1 LRAKKLSRRNH
12 TYYTFADVDATSHES
27 KIKNRKIRFMNGLFE
42 ILSNKEWMIQQ
53 EFLHSILP
61 TLQYNIANH
70 ASLGIDREKKSPMA
84 IGQQGQDFIREYQ
97 VTEDGNVLPAYDGWG
112 EGDVLGKMKEP
123 FVNVMP
129 VDGPITR
136 NGGACSY
143 GSRDIRDWMMKAA
156 DNKFCQGHVLHI
168 NTPGGSAWAKND
180 FLQGIEYAHLKGQR
194 VIAFIDGLCA
204 SAGMYLASLCDEVYV
219 MNPKDQLGCVGV
231 MAAFFTMKNGDKD
244 LSTGETYRE
253 YYDPESVDKNKEMRD
268 IAEDEDATLLI
279 EELKTLGEEFRADM
293 RAAFPNAKDEHLKG
307 KIFDAKDVMGILCD
321 GQMMLGD
328 VISRVFNLAN
338 GTEQPIARTAGRKL
352 GKMQKPAGRGAS
364 ASVRMTAA
372 QAKENV
378 LSTTLNSINMK
389 ENYPAVFALLGVEEM
404 QLSEEGTFFNK
415 DLLATLNS
423 AIEAKNKETADAKA
437 LAEQL
442 TSEKNELTAQIETL
456 NADHQKAIDDLKA
469 EHAQAVET
477 LNADHQKAIDDL
489 KAEHAQAIEGKD
501 NQISALEQEKADL
514 TAAATTKDETI
525 ANLQSDMEG
534 KASQIEQL
542 TADLNGA
549 KESLTTAEQTLAERD
564 QQISDLNAQIAELQH
579 DPGQGAQAGAA
590 PQNNGGGAEAPGVA
604 VNQYVYNPS
613 LSYEKNMEAKAKWE
627 AEHK

>member
-1 LRAKKLSRRNH
+1 
-12 TYYTFADVDATSHES
+12 
-27 KIKNRKIRFMNGLFE
+27 MNGLFE

-61 TLQYNIANH
+61 TLQYNITNH
-70 ASLGIDREKKSPMA
+70 ASLGIEREKKSPMA

-97 VTEDGNVLPAYDGWG
+97 VTEDGNVLPVYDGWG

-180 FLQGIEYAHLKGQR
+180 FQQGIDYAHARGQR

-253 YYDPESVDKNKEMRD
+253 YYATKSINKNKEMRD
-268 IAEDEDATLLI
+268 IAENDNAKLLI
-279 EELKTLGEEFRADM
+279 EELDNLEAEFRADM
-293 RAAFPNAKDEHLKG
+293 KAAFPNAKDEHLDG
-307 KIFDAKDVMGILCD
+307 KVFDAKDVMGILCD
-321 GQMMLGD
+321 GEMMLGD

-338 GTEQPIARTAGRKL
+338 GTEQPITRTANRKIA
-352 GKMQKPAGRGAS
+352 KRPATAAS
-364 ASVRMTAA
+364 ASTVGSGSAA
-372 QAKENV
+372 ASHQANT

-389 ENYPAVFALLGVEEM
+389 EKFPAVFALLGIEEM
-404 QLSEEGTFFNK
+404 QMQEGGAFMNEG
-415 DLLATLNS
+415 LLATLN
-423 AIEAKNKETADAKA
+423 ANIEAMQKEKADAQA
-437 LAEQL
+437 LLQSL
-442 TSEKNELTAQIETL
+442 TAEKNELTAKVEEMTAQAETKETE
-456 NADHQKAIDDLKA
+456 HTKAIDDLNA
-469 EHAQAVET
+469 AHAT
-477 LNADHQKAIDDL
+477 
-489 KAEHAQAIEGKD
+489 AIEEKD

-514 TAAATTKDETI
+514 QAKVDENATSMETLN
-525 ANLQSDMEG
+525 AE
-534 KASQIEQL
+534 L
-542 TADLNGA
+542 TTA
-549 KESLTTAEQTLAERD
+549 KESLTTAQNTIAERD
-564 QQISDLNAQIAELQH
+564 QQITDLNATIDEMKQDAGE
-579 DPGQGAQAGAA
+579 GAQAGSPANNGQGADGLHQASAA
-590 PQNNGGGAEAPGVA
+590 PQWDPT
-604 VNQYVYNPS
+604 
-613 LSYEKNMEAKAKWE
+613 LSATENKQRMEAYE
-627 AEHK
+627 AELKKCMH

>member
-1 LRAKKLSRRNH
+1 
-12 TYYTFADVDATSHES
+12 
-27 KIKNRKIRFMNGLFE
+27 MNGLFE

-61 TLQYNIANH
+61 TLQYNITNH
-70 ASLGIDREKKSPMA
+70 ASLGIEREKKSPMA

-97 VTEDGNVLPAYDGWG
+97 VTEDGEIKPVFDAWG

-180 FLQGIEYAHLKGQR
+180 FQQGIDYAHARGQR

-231 MAAFFTMKNGDKD
+231 MAAFCTMKNGEKYQW
-244 LSTGETYRE
+244 GETYHE
-253 YYDPESVDKNKEMRD
+253 YYATKSINKNKEMRD
-268 IAEDEDATLLI
+268 IAENDDAKLLI
-279 EELKTLGEEFRADM
+279 EELDNLEAEFRADM
-293 RAAFPNAKDEHLKG
+293 KAAFPNAKDEHLDG
-307 KIFDAKDVMGILCD
+307 KVFDAKDVMGILCD

-328 VISRVFNLAN
+328 VIARVFDLAN
-338 GTEQPIARTAGRKL
+338 GTAQPIARTASRKIA
-352 GKMQKPAGRGAS
+352 KRPAAAAAS
-364 ASVRMTAA
+364 ASTAGSGSA
-372 QAKENV
+372 AVSAKANT

-389 ENYPAVFALLGVEEM
+389 EQFPAVFALLGVEEM
-404 QLSEEGTFFNK
+404 QMQEGGAFVNTE
-415 DLLATLNS
+415 LLATLN
-423 AIEAKNKETADAKA
+423 ANIEAMQKEKADALA
-437 LAEQL
+437 LVESL
-442 TSEKNELTAQIETL
+442 TAEKNELTAKVEELTAQAETKETEH
-456 NADHQKAIDDLKA
+456 AKAIEDINA
-469 EHAQAVET
+469 AHATALE
-477 LNADHQKAIDDL
+477 
-489 KAEHAQAIEGKD
+489 EKD
-501 NQISALEQEKADL
+501 NQISALEQEKTDL
-514 TAAATTKDETI
+514 QGEVNA
-525 ANLQSDMEG
+525 
-534 KASQIEQL
+534 KAESIEAMQ
-542 TADLNGA
+542 TELNGA
-549 KESLTTAEQTLAERD
+549 KESLTTAETTIAERDATLAERD
-564 QQISDLNAQIAELQH
+564 QQITDLNAQIAELQN

-604 VNQYVYNPS
+604 VNQYVYDPN
-613 LSYEKNMEAKAKWE
+613 LSYEKNMEAKKKWD

>member
-1 LRAKKLSRRNH
+1 
-12 TYYTFADVDATSHES
+12 
-27 KIKNRKIRFMNGLFE
+27 MNGLFE

-61 TLQYNIANH
+61 TLQYNITNH
-70 ASLGIDREKKSPMA
+70 ASLGIEREKKSPMA

-97 VTEDGNVLPAYDGWG
+97 VTQDGKTHGRYGWR
-112 EGDVLGKMKEP
+112 GDSLSELNEP

-129 VDGPITR
+129 IDGPITR

-143 GSRDIRDWMMKAA
+143 GSMEIRDWMMEAA
-156 DNKFCQGHVLHI
+156 NNPSCQGHVLNI

-180 FLQGIEYAHLKGQR
+180 FQQGIDYAHARGQR

-279 EELKTLGEEFRADM
+279 EELRTLGEEFRADM
-293 RAAFPNAKDEHLKG
+293 KAAFPNAKDEHLKG

-321 GQMMLGD
+321 GEMMLGD

-338 GTEQPIARTAGRKL
+338 GTEQPIARTASRKIAKRTVV
-352 GKMQKPAGRGAS
+352 GGGSPAAS
-364 ASVRMTAA
+364 H
-372 QAKENV
+372 QANT
-378 LSTTLNSINMK
+378 LPTTLNSINMK
-389 ENYPAVFALLGVEEM
+389 EQFPAVFALLGVEEM
-404 QLSEEGTFFNK
+404 QVSEEGTFFNK
-415 DLLATLNS
+415 DLLATLN
-423 AIEAKNKETADAKA
+423 ANIEAMQKEKADALA
-437 LAEQL
+437 LVESL
-442 TSEKNELTAQIETL
+442 TAEKNDLTAKVENLTAQAETKETEHAKAIEDL
-456 NADHQKAIDDLKA
+456 NAA
-469 EHAQAVET
+469 HAT
-477 LNADHQKAIDDL
+477 
-489 KAEHAQAIEGKD
+489 AIEEKA

-514 TAAATTKDETI
+514 QGEVNA
-525 ANLQSDMEG
+525 
-534 KASQIEQL
+534 KAENIEAMQ
-542 TADLNGA
+542 TELNGA
-549 KESLTTAEQTLAERD
+549 KESLTTAQNTIAERD
-564 QQISDLNAQIAELQH
+564 QQISDLNATIDEMKQ
-579 DPGQGAQAGAA
+579 DAGAPGA
-590 PQNNGGGAEAPGVA
+590 ASPANNGEGVN
-604 VNQYVYNPS
+604 VPQVVIGTQYAYDDS
-613 LSYEKNMEAKAKWE
+613 LPYEENMKRKKEWE

>member
-1 LRAKKLSRRNH
+1 
-12 TYYTFADVDATSHES
+12 
-27 KIKNRKIRFMNGLFE
+27 MNGLFE

-112 EGDVLGKMKEP
+112 EGDILGKMKEP

-180 FLQGIEYAHLKGQR
+180 FQQGIDYAHARGQR

-231 MAAFFTMKNGDKD
+231 MAAFCTMKNGEKYNW
-244 LSTGETYRE
+244 GETYRE
-253 YYDPESVDKNKEMRD
+253 YYATKSINKNKEMRD
-268 IAEDEDATLLI
+268 IAENDDATLLI
-279 EELKTLGEEFRADM
+279 EELDNLEAEFRADM
-293 RAAFPNAKDEHLKG
+293 KSAFPNAKDEHLDG
-307 KIFDAKDVMGILCD
+307 KVFDAKDVMGILCD

-338 GTEQPIARTAGRKL
+338 GTEQPIERTANRKIAKRSTV
-352 GKMQKPAGRGAS
+352 GGGSPAAS
-364 ASVRMTAA
+364 H
-372 QAKENV
+372 QANT

-404 QLSEEGTFFNK
+404 QMQEGGAFMNEG
-415 DLLATLNS
+415 LLATLN
-423 AIEAKNKETADAKA
+423 ANIEAMQKEKADALA
-437 LAEQL
+437 LVESL
-442 TSEKNELTAQIETL
+442 TAEKNELTAKVEELTAQAET
-456 NADHQKAIDDLKA
+456 KEA
-469 EHAQAVET
+469 EHAKAIED
-477 LNADHQKAIDDL
+477 LNAA
-489 KAEHAQAIEGKD
+489 HATAIEEKD

-514 TAAATTKDETI
+514 Q
-525 ANLQSDMEG
+525 NDMEG
-534 KASQIEQL
+534 KASQIETL
-542 TADLNGA
+542 TAELNGA
-549 KESLTTAEQTLAERD
+549 KESLTTAQNTIAERD
-564 QQISDLNAQIAELQH
+564 QQISDLNATIDEMKQDAGE
-579 DPGQGAQAGAA
+579 GAQAGSPANNGAGADGLHQASGA
-590 PQNNGGGAEAPGVA
+590 PQWDPT
-604 VNQYVYNPS
+604 
-613 LSYEKNMEAKAKWE
+613 LSATENKQRMEAYE
-627 AEHK
+627 AELKKHMC